1 MPPPDAYARKLT
13 PGLEVILKNRSQQR
27 VSGCFAALS
36 TIDTTSGGSMKTK
49 SEKAKMLAGELYRS
63 TDPELVADAERAQR
77 LTAQY
82 NAAPSEAT
90 EARMALLHRLCGS
103 IGDGAVIRPIFFCD
117 YGYNIQ
123 LGRNAFINFNCVFL
137 DCAPIEIG
145 DNLQMGPAVQLYTAA
160 HPLEADVRRSGLEY
174 ARPIRIGNDVWIGG
188 GAIILPGVTIGDR
201 SVIGAGSVVVRDV
214 PAAKVVAGNPAR
226 IIRALDG
233 RNDMEV

>member
-1 MPPPDAYARKLT
+1 
-13 PGLEVILKNRSQQR
+13 
-27 VSGCFAALS
+27 
-36 TIDTTSGGSMKTK
+36 
-49 SEKAKMLAGELYRS
+49 MLAGELYRS

-82 NAAPSEAT
+82 NVTPGEAT
-90 EARMALLHRLCGS
+90 EARMALLRRLCGS
-103 IGDGAVIRPIFFCD
+103 VGDGAVIRSFFACD
-117 YGYNIQ
+117 YGYNIR

-145 DNLQMGPAVQLYTAA
+145 DNLQMGPAVQIYTAA

-214 PAAKVVAGNPAR
+214 QAAKVVAGNPAR
-226 IIRALDG
+226 IIRSLDG

>member
-1 MPPPDAYARKLT
+1 MN
-13 PGLEVILKNRSQQR
+13 I
-27 VSGCFAALS
+27 
-36 TIDTTSGGSMKTK
+36 KT
-49 SEKAKMLAGELYRS
+49 EKTKMLAGELYRS
-63 TDPELVADAERAQR
+63 TDSELVEDAARAQR
-77 LTAQY
+77 LVAQY
-82 NAAPSEAT
+82 NAAPGEAT
-90 EARMALLHRLCGS
+90 EARMALLRRLCGS
-103 IGDGAVIRPIFFCD
+103 VGDGTVIRPPFACD
-117 YGYNIQ
+117 YGYNIR

-145 DNLQMGPAVQLYTAA
+145 DNLQMGPAVQIYTAA
-160 HPLEADVRRSGLEY
+160 HPLEADVRRSGLEC

-233 RNDMEV
+233 RNGMEV

>member
-1 MPPPDAYARKLT
+1 MR
-13 PGLEVILKNRSQQR
+13 
-27 VSGCFAALS
+27 
-36 TIDTTSGGSMKTK
+36 TK

-82 NAAPSEAT
+82 NVTPSETT
-90 EARMALLHRLCGS
+90 EARMTLLRQLCGS
-103 IGDGAVIRPIFFCD
+103 VGDGAIIRPIFSCD
-117 YGYNIQ
+117 YGYNIR

-137 DCAPIEIG
+137 DCASIEIG
-145 DNLQMGPAVQLYTAA
+145 DNLQMGPAVQIYTAA

-188 GAIILPGVTIGDR
+188 GTIILPGVTIGDR

-214 PAAKVVAGNPAR
+214 PAAKVVVGNPAR
-226 IIRALDG
+226 IIRALDV